1 MALSNKDSQKAVGM
15 LVCIYRA
22 HCLDCMY
29 NRNSGS
35 EPDAWCSALPEM
47 HCIKEYRE
55 LRAIIDKH
63 YKEA

>member
-1 MALSNKDSQKAVGM
+1 MALSKKDSQKAVGM
-15 LVCIYRA
+15 LLCIYRA

-29 NRNSGS
+29 NKNSGS
-35 EPDAWCSALPEM
+35 DPDAWCSADPEM

-55 LRAIIDKH
+55 LRKIIDNN

>member
-1 MALSNKDSQKAVGM
+1 MALSKKASKKAEEI
-15 LVCIYRA
+15 LTSIYKA

-35 EPDAWCSALPEM
+35 YPESWCSADPDM

-55 LRAIIDKH
+55 LLNIIQNN

>member
-1 MALSNKDSQKAVGM
+1 MALSKKDSQKAVEK
-15 LVCIYRA
+15 LTCIYKA

-35 EPDAWCSALPEM
+35 DPDAWCMALPEM

-55 LRAIIDKH
+55 LRKIIDIN